1 MICRGSNSNANN
13 ERQEMKT
20 LEEIFPNLTPHQK
33 AHILIGPRYNGWGFK
48 DVYDHVRESAG
59 ENIAPASIRKHLQTN
74 GIILRDSRTRRKRRS
89 TRPQAA
95 LNKNVDKEL
104 ARDAK
109 KAELEGDFDPRNIK
123 EARERVLREINLRRG
138 QLRFRAKLLEA
149 YSRRCAVTGCDCPDV
164 LEAAHIL
171 PYRGDNTNHIQNGI
185 LLRSDIHTL
194 FDLGKIGINPA
205 THKVIISDSLSG
217 TAYARLKGKKVRLPL
232 QLGSKP
238 NTEVLRK
245 HMGRWGLRS
254 L

>member
-1 MICRGSNSNANN
+1 
-13 ERQEMKT
+13 MKT
-20 LEEIFPNLTPHQK
+20 LEAIFPNLTRHQK
-33 AHILIGPRYNGWGFK
+33 AHILIGPRHNGWNFK

-59 ENIAPASIRKHLQTN
+59 EDIAPASIRKYLQRN
-74 GIILRDSRTRRKRRS
+74 GVFPKDSLTRRKRRS
-89 TRPQAA
+89 ARPQAA
-95 LNKNVDKEL
+95 LNKNVDREL
-104 ARDAK
+104 VRDAK

-138 QLRFRAKLLEA
+138 QLGFRAKLLEA
-149 YSRRCAVTGCDCPDV
+149 YSRRCAVTGCDCPDA
-164 LEAAHIL
+164 LEAAHML

-205 THKVIISDSLSG
+205 THKVVISDSLRR
-217 TAYARLKGKKVRLPL
+217 TTYARLKGKQVRLPL

-238 NTEVLRK
+238 NAEVLRK
-245 HMGRWGLRS
+245 HMERWGLRS